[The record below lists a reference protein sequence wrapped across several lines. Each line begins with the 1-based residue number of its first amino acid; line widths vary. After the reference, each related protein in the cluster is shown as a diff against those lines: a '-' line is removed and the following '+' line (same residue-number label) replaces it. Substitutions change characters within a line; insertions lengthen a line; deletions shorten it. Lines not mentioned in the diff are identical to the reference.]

1 MPELFPMTAYPDG
14 PYAEAWL
21 PQVTVLKGTAG
32 TRQALRNGTGPLLGS
47 TPLTYTEREAS
58 QLVAALRFWQARGG
72 TLETFYFWTFNLY
85 HPHIVPTVPTTGDGS
100 NRTFLVP
107 LRELQTA
114 LLTTTVYLDG
124 VAQSASDWS
133 WSTAEA
139 VSPYRSTLLFG
150 VGKAPALGKV
160 VTVEACGRRLITAAF
175 TADAIRPTLTSGD
188 MLSVTLTLEEA
199 VG

>member
-14 PYAEAWL
+14 PYAEPWL

-32 TRQALRNGTGPLLGS
+32 TRQALRNGTRPLLVGAQ
-47 TPLTYTEREAS
+47 LTYTEREAS

-85 HPHIVPTVPTTGDGS
+85 HPHIVGTVPITGDGS

-114 LLTTTVYLDG
+114 LLTTVVYLDG
-124 VAQSASDWS
+124 VAQSASDWT

-139 VSPYRSTLLFG
+139 TSPYRSTLLFG
-150 VGKAPALGKV
+150 VGKAPANGKV
-160 VTVEACGRRLITAAF
+160 VTVEACGRKLITAAF
-175 TADAIRPTLTSGD
+175 LNDAIRPTLTQGD
-188 MLSVTLTLEEA
+188 FLSVSFGLEE
-199 VG
+199 VVE